1 MRRLASLVL
10 FAVLAVGLS
19 GAGQPAPKR
28 LIEFSQTD
36 LADLDRVSAY
46 LNSITGLK
54 GDFVQVGPEGQI
66 DQGRFFLDKPGRMR
80 FDYYPPN
87 STLIVSDG
95 HTVAVVNRRLK
106 TIDRYPLSSTP
117 LDLILADNIDLRR
130 NGAILAVKHETGGLI
145 IEARTS
151 SNRNKANIIL
161 AFTDPVLEL
170 RQWTVLDDQGLETT
184 VALRDLEV
192 GPVTEP
198 ALFVIE
204 DPKRPVGAKAR
215 D

>member
-1 MRRLASLVL
+1 M
-10 FAVLAVGLS
+10 
-19 GAGQPAPKR
+19 
-28 LIEFSQTD
+28 
-36 LADLDRVSAY
+36 
-46 LNSITGLK
+46 
-54 GDFVQVGPEGQI
+54 QVGPEGQI

-130 NGAILAVKHETGGLI
+130 NGAILAVKHEVGGLI

-192 GPVTEP
+192 GPVKEP

-204 DPKRPVGAKAR
+204 DPKRPVGAKPR